1 MKRGIVEPK
10 HSSGPSREELARKAR
25 LWKASGIAQL
35 VLSAVTVTLL
45 ALYKRQGSLV
55 FLAIGAVCAVIILML
70 LLRSSC
76 CPICGHEIRRWER
89 YFGTLFFRCPDCG
102 FSIHPGKN
110 HREH

>member
-1 MKRGIVEPK
+1 MKRNAEEPE
-10 HSSGPSREELARKAR
+10 HSSGPPREELARKAR

-35 VLSAVTVTLL
+35 VLTAVTVTLL

-55 FLAIGAVCAVIILML
+55 FLAIGAVCAVVILIL

-102 FSIHPGKN
+102 FSIHPGKD
-110 HREH
+110 HGEC